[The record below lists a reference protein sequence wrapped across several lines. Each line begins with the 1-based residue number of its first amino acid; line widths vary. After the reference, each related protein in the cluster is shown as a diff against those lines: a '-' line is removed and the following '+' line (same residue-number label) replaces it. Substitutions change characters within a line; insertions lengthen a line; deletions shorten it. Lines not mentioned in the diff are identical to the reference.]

1 MEFRFTVHNNI
12 GTRIVN
18 VHPFKCESVNDFAE
32 TFDRLEAKIVDVSN
46 VILMIHLQM
55 FCQTIAKD
63 IALYTSSME
72 YLSPNY
78 RVSQKNL
85 ALRYL
90 TVMSFLVSQGS
101 QGAVLTAVSHSIV
114 IHLNSEVTHDL

>member
-46 VILMIHLQM
+46 VILMIHLLM
-55 FCQTIAKD
+55 FCQTIAKGRLPKKK
-63 IALYTSSME
+63 IAQKGTFAHLGGRGVKKSQLNTISEMGQMGLRHLFDSESETNMC
-72 YLSPNY
+72 S
-78 RVSQKNL
+78 RVDKIPS
-85 ALRYL
+85 
-90 TVMSFLVSQGS
+90 T
-101 QGAVLTAVSHSIV
+101 
-114 IHLNSEVTHDL
+114 